1 MNDPLIELVGVKKT
15 YPGPP
20 EVQALRDATLAIRP
34 NEMVAII
41 GSSGSGKSTLLNI
54 MGLLDEPSAG
64 TVKITGT
71 DVGTLSERQRNSLR
85 ASRLGFVFQSFHLV
99 HHLTCIENVTL
110 PLVHQNW
117 VRHERRQRA
126 VAALTAVG
134 LGHRLHALPASLS
147 GGEQQ
152 RVAVARGVVHDPSI
166 ILCDEP
172 TGNLDR
178 ENTAAVLALLR
189 NLVSPDRAVV
199 IVTHE
204 WEVWDSADRLIQVVD
219 GCVATSS

>member
-1 MNDPLIELVGVKKT
+1 MSAPLIELVGVKKT

-20 EVQALRDATLAIRP
+20 EVHALRDVTLTIRP
-34 NEMVAII
+34 NEMVAVI

-54 MGLLDEPSAG
+54 MGLLDQPSTG
-64 TVKITGT
+64 TVKITGR
-71 DVGTLSERQRNSLR
+71 DVGTLCERDRDCLR
-85 ASRLGFVFQSFHLV
+85 ASRIGFVFQSFHLV
-99 HHLTCIENVTL
+99 GHLTSIENVTL
-110 PLVHQNW
+110 PLIHQNW
-117 VRHERRQRA
+117 ARHERRQRA
-126 VAALTAVG
+126 VAALTTVG

-152 RVAVARGVVHDPSI
+152 RVAVARGVVHDPAI
-166 ILCDEP
+166 VLCDEP

-189 NLVSPDRAVV
+189 DLVTPERAVV

-204 WEVWDSADRLIQVVD
+204 REVWESADRLIRVVD
-219 GCVATSS
+219 GCVTS